1 MKKRVI
7 PSLLLN
13 SGTQLCLSQK
23 FKPWRS
29 VGSLMQNLRM
39 HVNREAD
46 ELLIINLDYSTCIP
60 FAIPL
65 RLLQVVRNECDIPV
79 SYCGGIRSAS
89 DAAFCINEGVDKVY
103 VTSVFIDNQDSIKS
117 FVDLLGS
124 QSIGVSLP
132 YVRCPSLNAYFV
144 WDYRSKTSTGLPLQ
158 KAIQKAVSAGAGEL
172 LLHNVDLDGSMQGMD
187 LELLDELACDIS
199 VPILMAGGAGS
210 QHDISIAL
218 SKKILSGVVVGS
230 MFALTENTP
239 TTVRAHCLSQGLPM
253 RIV

>member
-7 PSLLLN
+7 PSLLIN
-13 SGTQLCLSQK
+13 SGTQLCLSQN

-46 ELLIINLDYSTCIP
+46 ELLIINLDHSTCIP
-60 FAIPL
+60 FSTPL
-65 RLLQVVRNECDIPV
+65 RLLELVRKECDIPV
-79 SYCGGIRSAS
+79 AYCGGIRSAS
-89 DAAFCINEGVDKVY
+89 DAAICINEGVDKVY
-103 VTSVFIDNQDSIKS
+103 VTSAFIDNHNSIKS
-117 FVDLLGS
+117 IAVLLGS

-132 YVRCPSLNAYFV
+132 YTRCPSLNSNFV
-144 WDYRSKTSTGLPLQ
+144 WDYRSKISTGMPLQ
-158 KAIQKAVSAGAGEL
+158 KAIQKAVSGGAGEL

-187 LELLDELACDIS
+187 LELLDELPSDIS

-210 QHDISIAL
+210 LDDISVAL
-218 SKKILSGVVVGS
+218 SNKNLSGVVVGS

-239 TTVRAHCLSQGLPM
+239 TSVRAHCLSIGLPM

>member
-7 PSLLLN
+7 PSILIN

-29 VGSLMQNLRM
+29 VGSLMQNLKM

-46 ELLIINLDYSTCIP
+46 ELLIINLDHSTSIP

-65 RLLQVVRNECDIPV
+65 RLLQLVRKECDIPV
-79 SYCGGIRSAS
+79 TYCGGIKSAS
-89 DAAFCINEGVDKVY
+89 DAAYCINEGVDKVY
-103 VTSVFIDNQDSIKS
+103 VTSAFIDNQDSIRS
-117 FVDLLGS
+117 IADLLGN

-132 YVRCPSLNAYFV
+132 YTRCSEFNANFV
-144 WDYRSKTSTGLPLQ
+144 WDYRSKTSTGMLLQ
-158 KAIQKAVSAGAGEL
+158 KAIQIAVSGGAGEL

-187 LELLDELACDIS
+187 LELLDDLPCDIS

-210 QHDISIAL
+210 PDDISVAL
-218 SKKILSGVVVGS
+218 CKKILSGVVIGS

-239 TTVRAHCLSQGLPM
+239 TSVRAHCLSKGLPM
-253 RIV
+253 RTV

>member
-7 PSLLLN
+7 PSLLIN

-29 VGSLMQNLRM
+29 VGSLVQNLRM

-46 ELLIINLDYSTCIP
+46 ELLIINLDHSTSIT
-60 FAIPL
+60 FSIPL
-65 RLLQVVRNECDIPV
+65 RLLQLVRKECDIPV
-79 SYCGGIRSAS
+79 AYCGGIRSAS

-103 VTSVFIDNQDSIKS
+103 VTSTFIDNHDSIKS
-117 FVDLLGS
+117 IADLLGS

-132 YVRCPSLNAYFV
+132 YTRCSELNANFV
-144 WDYRSKTSTGLPLQ
+144 WDYRSRTTTGMPLQ
-158 KAIQKAVSAGAGEL
+158 KAIQKAVSGGAGEL
-172 LLHNVDLDGSMQGMD
+172 LLHNVDLDGLMHGMD
-187 LELLDELACDIS
+187 LELLDELPYDLS
-199 VPILMAGGAGS
+199 VPILLAGGAGRPD
-210 QHDISIAL
+210 DISAAL
-218 SKKILSGVVVGS
+218 NKRILSGVVVGS

-239 TTVRAHCLSQGLPM
+239 TSVRAHCLSKGLPM